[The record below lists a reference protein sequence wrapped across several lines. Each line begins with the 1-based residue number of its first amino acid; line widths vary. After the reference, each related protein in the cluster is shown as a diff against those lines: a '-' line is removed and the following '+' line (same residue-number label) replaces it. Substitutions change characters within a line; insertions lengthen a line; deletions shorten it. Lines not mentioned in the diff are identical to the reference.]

1 MFKPTPKL
9 WFAIALI
16 ANPLLSNSAL
26 AQQAQL
32 HKFEHTNV
40 LGTSFEMS
48 IKASTEQA
56 DKAQKQ
62 VLAEIERLQSV
73 FSSYDANSE
82 VSQLNQ
88 HNKPANGQVSADLL
102 TLVKACEQWQK
113 SQPKAFSCRLGKVI
127 DMWRAHEEQQKRP
140 VRPEIRAIARTA
152 LESNY
157 SVKDLLAAKSND
169 DFNWNFGG
177 IAKGY
182 ILDQAMSVAK
192 ASANDASAIKIDIG
206 GDAVYWQ
213 SPQQQ
218 KWQVGLA
225 IPNAVDDSNEH
236 LLGSL
241 SIDSG
246 AVAYSGHSSRTYDI
260 ARRSYSHIL
269 APRDGWP
276 THNPVT
282 AIVKAPDATSADA
295 LATAFAV
302 NDVSHSLDWLAKHPE
317 YSALLIDRD
326 GRQFASAN
334 WYQNYAAQGEDKSQ
348 EIAGYQAQI
357 QFTLPKMDV
366 AKYRKPY
373 VAIWITDDKGKMVK
387 NLLLLGTGENWL
399 DQIRSWWRK
408 QGRKSPSLI
417 DGFARPTRRPGQYQ
431 LLWDGR
437 DDFGQSVPE
446 GEYRLFA
453 EAVREHGSYEKIS
466 LPFQLG
472 HQKQSVSKKGKKEI
486 ASLSFKSSVRKHQTS
501 H

>member
-1 MFKPTPKL
+1 MFKTTSKL
-9 WFAIALI
+9 WVAIALI
-16 ANPLLSNSAL
+16 AASLLSNSA
-26 AQQAQL
+26 QAKSNEL
-32 HKFEHTNV
+32 RKFVAENV

-48 IKASTEQA
+48 IAAPAEQA
-56 DKAQKQ
+56 KQAQVK
-62 VLAEIERLQSV
+62 VLAEIARLQKV
-73 FSSYDANSE
+73 FSSYDENSE
-82 VSQLNQ
+82 LSQLNRLAKGEGIKLSGDMLALIQ
-88 HNKPANGQVSADLL
+88 
-102 TLVKACEQWQK
+102 ACQQWQK
-113 SQPKAFSCRLGKVI
+113 AQPKSFSCRLGKVI
-127 DMWRAHEEQQKRP
+127 DMWRLHQQQQKRP
-140 VRPEIRAIARTA
+140 VRPEFRAVARAA
-152 LESNY
+152 LESSYNLD
-157 SVKDLLAAKSND
+157 DLIAAKVNE

-182 ILDQAMSVAK
+182 ILDQAMVVAK
-192 ASANDASAIKIDIG
+192 QAASKANAIKIDIG

-213 SPQQQ
+213 SSQS
-218 KWQVGLA
+218 KTADWNVGIA
-225 IPNAVDDSNEH
+225 IPNAIDDSNDN
-236 LLGSL
+236 LLGTVEIST
-241 SIDSG
+241 G
-246 AVAYSGHSSRTYDI
+246 AIAYSGHSSRTYDI

-302 NDVSHSLDWLAKHPE
+302 NDVSQSLDWLERHPQ
-317 YSALLIDRD
+317 YSALLIDSE
-326 GRQFASAN
+326 GRQFASTN
-334 WYQNYAAQGEDKSQ
+334 WYQSYTAKGQQDSVIGF
-348 EIAGYQAQI
+348 QAKI
-357 QFTLPKMDV
+357 QFSLPKIDV

-373 VAIWITDDKGKMVK
+373 VAIWITDNKGKIVK

-431 LLWDGR
+431 LLWNGR
-437 DDFGQSVPE
+437 DDFGQALPA

-472 HQKQSVSKKGKKEI
+472 QEPQSVSKRGKKEI
-486 ASLSFKSSVRKHQTS
+486 ESLALESSVHKRRSS